1 MGRRQK
7 PVELNKRA
15 AGGLIFALGLVAGL
29 VGFMTDAYTS
39 TVAVVLMLGIWFIG
53 GAVVAFIK
61 SD

>member
-1 MGRRQK
+1 M
-7 PVELNKRA
+7 ELNKRA

-29 VGFMTDAYTS
+29 VGFMTDAYTP

-53 GAVVAFIK
+53 GAAVAFIK

>member
-1 MGRRQK
+1 M
-7 PVELNKRA
+7 ELNKRA